1 MANIS
6 ARPLLS
12 IVVPVYN
19 EQVGLHAF
27 YDSLLPVAQSATT
40 DDYEIIFCD
49 DGSQDASV
57 QVITDL
63 RRKNKRV
70 KLVCLSR
77 NFGKEIATSAGI
89 HAATG
94 EAVLTI
100 DADGQHP
107 VDRIPDF
114 IERWRS
120 GAKVVVGIRITNQN
134 EGLIKR
140 YGSKLFYGI
149 FSRITGLS
157 LKPGVT
163 DFCLIDATVQ
173 ADLNKLTERNRI
185 TRGLVDWLGY
195 QKEYIN
201 FVAKAREH
209 GEASYSVRKLF
220 QLAINS
226 MISLSSSP
234 LHITAYIGAVVM
246 PLSTLIG
253 LVMAGNWLI
262 GDPIGLNATGSA
274 YLMVFILF
282 LIGLLLLSQGI
293 IGLYLSHIHAE
304 SQNRPLYIVDAQRS
318 FK

>member
-1 MANIS
+1 M
-6 ARPLLS
+6 
-12 IVVPVYN
+12 
-19 EQVGLHAF
+19 
-27 YDSLLPVAQSATT
+27 
-40 DDYEIIFCD
+40 
-49 DGSQDASV
+49 
-57 QVITDL
+57 
-63 RRKNKRV
+63 
-70 KLVCLSR
+70 
-77 NFGKEIATSAGI
+77 
-89 HAATG
+89 
-94 EAVLTI
+94 
-100 DADGQHP
+100 
-107 VDRIPDF
+107 
-114 IERWRS
+114 
-120 GAKVVVGIRITNQN
+120 VVGIRITNQN